1 MATQATS
8 SSPSSTSSSSSSFSS
23 CPRWK
28 YHVFLSFCGV
38 DTRKNFTD
46 HLYTALKQK
55 GIITF
60 RDDEKLERGKY
71 ISQELL
77 KAIEESKY
85 AIIVLSTNYA
95 SSRWCL
101 IELAKIVK
109 CKETGVTVLPVF
121 YHVDPSDVRNQNGI
135 LAEAF
140 AKHEQDT
147 RINTEDVQAW
157 KAALKD
163 VGDISGWHLHDR
175 HESIIIQKIIGRI
188 FSELFHKLPCVSE
201 DLVGMD
207 SCVEEML
214 DSYIGE
220 GLGGVRFVG
229 ICGMGGMGKTTLAH
243 EIYRRISGNFE
254 GRSFIA
260 NIREETKN
268 QGLVSL
274 QKQLLS
280 QILMESEINIWDVWE
295 GINVIRNTLCNK
307 NVFIILDDVDGDEQL
322 KALARKHD
330 WFGPGSRII
339 VTSRDSHLLIR
350 CGVDNVYNITGLND
364 DEALELF
371 SWSAF
376 KKPHPEEN
384 YVDLS
389 KDFVN
394 YAKGLPLA
402 LKVLG
407 SSLFSKRTNEWKS
420 ALYKLKKEPNR
431 NILDILQI
439 SFDGLTNSEK
449 GLFLDIACFFK
460 GENKDCIRDILESFY
475 YSLDYDVGVLMDKS
489 LITIYYNGTLWMHD
503 LLQAMGQEIVRR
515 ESPKEP
521 GGRSRLWIYDDV
533 IHVLKNNSGTE
544 AVEGIMVNI
553 PIQKV
558 EHLSAEAFSKMKNLR
573 LLKISSE
580 KLPEDFINGTM
591 QLPKDLIRG
600 KVQLP
605 QGLSYLSNELRL
617 LEWHGYHLKCLPTN
631 FQLNKLVELRMHCS
645 SIKQLW
651 NGNMNLGE
659 LRLID
664 LSDSQN
670 LIEMPDLSGA
680 PKLKQLIFRHCTR
693 LYKIHASIEDLKQ
706 LIGLDLNG
714 CKCLG
719 SLPHK
724 ISLEALEILDLGGC
738 SRLKK
743 FPEIV
748 GNMSR
753 LSKLCL
759 SGTAIKDLPLS
770 VEHLTGLIELDL
782 RDCKNLSSLSNACC
796 CLMSL
801 KILTL
806 SGCSKLDELPENL
819 GNIEGLEKLDVSG
832 TAITRLPLS
841 VVHLKNLKLLS
852 LRGCVGLSSKSFNKL
867 LNFPLMQRKRSPDP
881 MSMLECSLQG
891 LWSLTELDLS
901 YCNIQMIPDV
911 LGSLSSLRELNLKG
925 NNFVCLPGSI
935 IQLSNLA
942 NLYLGGCTQ
951 LQMLPKLPLNMY
963 FIDATGCTS
972 LETLSLSPDDGFW
985 GNINLVNC
993 VKLIYNQGKGDLL
1006 SAILTNYIIERC
1018 CNQKWYT
1025 CFSIPGSEIPNWFRH
1040 QNVGAS
1046 VNLQVPSHLLFSSKL
1061 GIAVCA
1067 VYIFHQHHPLHQ
1079 LHIQHYRG
1087 TIYTHELRCFVV
1099 EANGDRYNPVWLP
1112 LSEEFGKIESYH
1124 LWLECFP
1131 FRTHFGS
1138 HCEEELDANEFTQIE
1153 LTFEAYGPD
1162 LEVTKCGAR
1171 LIFEQ
1176 DLEDLNQTKP
1186 GSSSC
1191 IITPYYEDDDLGDS
1205 KKDSKIKESRDDE
1218 PPHPKWT
1225 EHPNLIENWIGN
1237 SCIQGQADSDCV

>member
-23 CPRWK
+23 CPQWK
-28 YHVFLSFCGV
+28 YDVFLSFCGV

-71 ISQELL
+71 ISRELL

-109 CKETGVTVLPVF
+109 CKKETGVTVLPVF
-121 YHVDPSDVRNQNGI
+121 YHVDPSDVTNQNGI

-140 AKHEQDT
+140 AKHEKDT

-175 HESIIIQKIIGRI
+175 HESIIIQKIVGRI
-188 FSELFHKLPCVSE
+188 FSELYHKLPCVSE

-214 DSYIGE
+214 DSCIGE

-254 GRSFIA
+254 ARSFIA

-280 QILMESEINIWDVWE
+280 KTLMESEINIWDVCE

-307 NVFIILDDVDGDEQL
+307 NVFIILDDVDGDKQL
-322 KALARKHD
+322 EALAGKHD

-339 VTSRDSHLLIR
+339 VTSRDSHLLKR
-350 CGVDNVYNITGLND
+350 CGVDYIYTAKELNND
-364 DEALELF
+364 DALQLF
-371 SWSAF
+371 SWKAF
-376 KKPHPEEN
+376 HKPHPEEN
-384 YVDLS
+384 YVNLS

-407 SSLFSKRTNEWKS
+407 SSLFAKKLKEWES
-420 ALYKLKKEPNR
+420 ALYKLKKEPNK

-439 SFDGLTNSEK
+439 SFDVLTNSEK
-449 GLFLDIACFFK
+449 GLFLDIACFFN
-460 GENKDCIRDILESFY
+460 GRNKDCIRDILESFY
-475 YSLDYDVGVLMDKS
+475 YSLDYDIGVLMDKS
-489 LITIYYNGTLWMHD
+489 LITIDYGTLRMHD
-503 LLQAMGQEIVRR
+503 LLQDMGQEIVRR

-533 IHVLKNNSGTE
+533 IHVLKNNFGTE
-544 AVEGIMVNI
+544 AVEGIMFNI

-580 KLPEDFINGTM
+580 ELPEDFINGTM

-605 QGLSYLSNELRL
+605 QGLSYLSNELRF

-631 FQLNKLVELRMHCS
+631 FQLSKLVELRMHCS
-645 SIKQLW
+645 GIKQLW
-651 NGNMNLGE
+651 NGNMNLDE

-680 PKLKQLIFRHCTR
+680 PKLKQLILRRCTR
-693 LYKIHASIEDLKQ
+693 LYKIHTSLGDLKQ
-706 LIGLDLNG
+706 LIRLDLNG
-714 CKCLG
+714 CKCLEI
-719 SLPHK
+719 LPHK

-753 LSKLCL
+753 LLKLCL
-759 SGTAIKDLPLS
+759 SETAIKDLPLS

-782 RDCKNLSSLSNACC
+782 RNCKNLSSLSNACC

-806 SGCSKLDELPENL
+806 SGCSKLDKLPENL

-832 TAITRLPLS
+832 TAITGLPLS
-841 VVHLKNLKLLS
+841 VVHLKNLKVLS
-852 LRGCVGLSSKSFNKL
+852 LRGCVGLSSKPFNKL
-867 LNFPLMQRKRSPDP
+867 LSFPLMQRKRSPDP
-881 MSMLECSLQG
+881 TGILECSLQG
-891 LWSLTELDLS
+891 LWSMTKLDLS
-901 YCNIQMIPDV
+901 YCNIRAIPDI
-911 LGSLSSLRELNLKG
+911 LGSLSSLIELNVEG
-925 NNFVCLPGSI
+925 NHFVCLPESI
-935 IQLSNLA
+935 SQLSNLR

-951 LQMLPKLPLNMY
+951 LQKLPKLQLNMNL
-963 FIDATGCTS
+963 IDATGCTS
-972 LETLSLSPDDGFW
+972 LETLSSSPDYDFQM
-985 GNINLVNC
+985 NIIYLFNC

-1006 SAILTNYIIERC
+1006 STILRHYIIKGC
-1018 CNQKWYT
+1018 FGSDLYT
-1025 CFSIPGSEIPNWFRH
+1025 YLTIPGSEIPNWFRH

-1046 VNLQVPSHLLFSSKL
+1046 VNLQVPSHLLLSSKFM

-1067 VYIFHQHHPLHQ
+1067 VYIFRQHHPLHQ
-1079 LHIQHYRG
+1079 LHIQDTG
-1087 TIYTHELRCFVV
+1087 SLNCSVK
-1099 EANGDRYNPVWLP
+1099 ANGSPPYEVDLL
-1112 LSEEFGKIESYH
+1112 LSEGFGKIESYH
-1124 LWLECFP
+1124 LWVEYFP
-1131 FRTHFGS
+1131 YKKHF
-1138 HCEEELDANEFTQIE
+1138 ERLWKEVLDANEFTQIE
-1153 LTFEAYGPD
+1153 VTFETFGPG
-1162 LEVTKCGAR
+1162 LVVTKCGAH

-1176 DLEDLNQTKP
+1176 DIGDLKQTKP

-1191 IITPYYEDDDLGDS
+1191 IITPYYEDHDLGDS
-1205 KKDSKIKESRDDE
+1205 EKDTKIKESADDE

-1237 SCIQGQADSDCV
+1237 SCIQGQGDSDCE

>member
-1 MATQATS
+1 MATQANS

-28 YHVFLSFCGV
+28 YHVFLSFSGV

-85 AIIVLSTNYA
+85 AIIVFSTNYA

-109 CKETGVTVLPVF
+109 CKKETGVTVLPVF

-140 AKHEQDT
+140 AKHEKDN

-188 FSELFHKLPCVSE
+188 FSELYHKLPGVSE

-243 EIYRRISGNFE
+243 EIYRRISSNFE

-307 NVFIILDDVDGDEQL
+307 SVFIILDDVDGDEQL
-322 KALARKHD
+322 EALAGKHD

-350 CGVDNVYNITGLND
+350 CGVDYIYTAKELNND
-364 DEALELF
+364 YALQLF
-371 SWSAF
+371 SWKAF
-376 KKPHPEEN
+376 HKPHPEEN
-384 YVDLS
+384 YVNLS

-407 SSLFSKRTNEWKS
+407 SLLFAKKLKEWES

-439 SFDGLTNSEK
+439 SLNGLTNSEK

-475 YSLDYDVGVLMDKS
+475 YSLDYDIGVLMDKS
-489 LITIYYNGTLWMHD
+489 LITIYDDGTLWMHD
-503 LLQAMGQEIVRR
+503 LLQDMGQEIVRC

-533 IHVLKNNSGTE
+533 IHVLQNNSGTE
-544 AVEGIMVNI
+544 VVEGIMVNM

-558 EHLSAEAFSKMKNLR
+558 KHLSAEAFSKMKNLR

-580 KLPEDFINGTM
+580 KLPGDFINGTM

-605 QGLSYLSNELRL
+605 QGLNYLSNELCL
-617 LEWHGYHLKCLPTN
+617 LEWHGYPLKCLPTN
-631 FQLNKLVELRMHCS
+631 FQLNKIVELRMHCS
-645 SIKQLW
+645 GIKQLW

-670 LIEMPDLSGA
+670 LIEIPDLSGA
-680 PKLKQLIFRHCTR
+680 PKLKQLIFRHCTG

-706 LIGLDLNG
+706 LIRLDLNG
-714 CKCLG
+714 CKCIE

-743 FPEIV
+743 VPEIV

-759 SGTAIKDLPLS
+759 SETAIKDLPLS
-770 VEHLTGLIELDL
+770 VEYLTGLIELDL

-806 SGCSKLDELPENL
+806 SGCSKLEELPENL

-832 TAITRLPLS
+832 TAIIGLPLS
-841 VVHLKNLKLLS
+841 VVHLKNLKVLS
-852 LRGCVGLSSKSFNKL
+852 LCGCVGLSSKSFNKL
-867 LNFPLMQRKRSPDP
+867 LSFPLMQRKRSPDP
-881 MSMLECSLQG
+881 MGMLECSLQG
-891 LWSLTELDLS
+891 LWSLTKLDFS
-901 YCNIQMIPDV
+901 YCNIQTIPNA
-911 LGSLSSLRELNLKG
+911 LGSLSSLKELNLKG
-925 NNFVCLPGSI
+925 NNFVCLPKSI
-935 IQLSNLA
+935 IQLSNLKT
-942 NLYLGGCTQ
+942 LYLGGCTQ
-951 LQMLPKLPLNMY
+951 LQMLPKLPLNML
-963 FIDATGCTS
+963 FINATGCTS
-972 LETLSLSPDDGFW
+972 LETLSLSPEYHFGPVIMLF
-985 GNINLVNC
+985 NC

-1006 SAILTNYIIERC
+1006 STILRHYIIEG
-1018 CNQKWYT
+1018 
-1025 CFSIPGSEIPNWFRH
+1025 CFGSNLFTYLTIPGSEIPNWFRH

-1046 VNLQVPSHLLFSSKL
+1046 VNLQVPSHLLLSSKFM

-1067 VYIFHQHHPLHQ
+1067 VYIFRQHHPLHQ
-1079 LHIQHYRG
+1079 LHIQN
-1087 TIYTHELRCFVV
+1087 TESLSCSVK
-1099 EANGDRYNPVWLP
+1099 ANGSQPYAVGLWL
-1112 LSEEFGKIESYH
+1112 LEGFGKIESYH
-1124 LWLECFP
+1124 LWLEFFP
-1131 FRTHFGS
+1131 YKKRFERLWK
-1138 HCEEELDANEFTQIE
+1138 EVLDANEFTQIE
-1153 LTFEAYGPD
+1153 VTFKTNRPG

-1205 KKDSKIKESRDDE
+1205 EKDTKIKESGDDE

-1237 SCIQGQADSDCV
+1237 LCIQGHGDSDCE